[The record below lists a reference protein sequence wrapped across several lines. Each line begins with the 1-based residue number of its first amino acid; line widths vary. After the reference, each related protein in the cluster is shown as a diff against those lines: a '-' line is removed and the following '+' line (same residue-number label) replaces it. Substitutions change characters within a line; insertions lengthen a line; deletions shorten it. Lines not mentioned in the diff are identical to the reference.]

1 MILKKIFTIFL
12 TYLFT
17 PTIYGQKEEP
27 KNILFFLYNGIEILD
42 FTGPMEV
49 FAAAGYNVYTVA
61 DRDTIISRRILKVLP
76 DYNFNKNPN
85 FPKPDIVAV
94 FGGGAHMQWENK
106 AYQDFLKSVTKD
118 TKVDFAVCD
127 GSFFFG
133 GIGLL
138 DNKKTTTYH
147 WLTSELQKDFPKSLV
162 LEGKRFVDDLDIVT
176 TAGVSAGIDGAFYLV
191 SRLKGSAFAKKIAN
205 QIEYEHWKVNM
216 GQVETSNTLLR
227 LQSSHFDENLVKKD
241 TLLYKGELLN
251 LGEFYLTKKQFKD
264 AKQCFEYVINYYKSN
279 ELDFD
284 YLAKAKKGLGEK
296 SPPEHDSFI
305 ESIKEKGA
313 KEVKTS
319 VLKTL
324 NDFPNWK
331 LLNQDEL
338 LYLGYYSYQNKG
350 KYDEAIAIFELN
362 KLLFPNNTYNDLYIA
377 EVYILKKETDK
388 ALTLLRR
395 LLTTATDIEYITNRI
410 KELESGK

>member
-1 MILKKIFTIFL
+1 MKKYIILLIALCSLTIAKA
-12 TYLFT
+12 
-17 PTIYGQKEEP
+17 QKEEP
-27 KNILFFLYNGIEILD
+27 KNILFFLYTGIEILD

-76 DYNFNKNPN
+76 DYNFNRNAN

-94 FGGGAHMQWENK
+94 FGGGAHMQWDNK
-106 AYQDFLKSVTKD
+106 SYQDFLKSVTKD

-138 DNKKTTTYH
+138 NNKKTTTYH

-162 LEGKRFVDDLDIVT
+162 LEGKRFVDDKDIVT

-191 SRLKGSAFAKKIAN
+191 SRLKGNAFAKKIAN
-205 QIEYEHWKVNM
+205 QIEYEYWKVNM
-216 GQVETSNTLLR
+216 GQVETSTTLLK
-227 LQSSHFDENLVKKD
+227 LQSSQFDENLVTSD
-241 TLLYKGELLN
+241 TLLFKGELLN
-251 LGEFYLTKKQFKD
+251 LGEFYLSKEQFKD
-264 AKQCFEYVINYYKSN
+264 AKQCFEYVIKHYKSN

-284 YLAKAKKGLGEK
+284 YLAKAKIALGEK
-296 SPPEHDSFI
+296 SPPDHDSFI
-305 ESIKEKGA
+305 ESIKAKGA
-313 KEVKTS
+313 EEVKTS
-319 VLKTL
+319 ISKTL
-324 NDFPNWK
+324 SDFPNWK
-331 LLNQDEL
+331 LVNQDEL

-362 KLLFPNNTYNDLYIA
+362 KFLFPSHNYNDLYIA
-377 EVYILKKETDK
+377 EVYVLKKESDK
-388 ALTLLRR
+388 ALTLLRK
-395 LLTTATDIEYITNRI
+395 LLTTSTDKEYIENRI